1 MWNDNETNIDL
12 IDLSHLV
19 NSITRIINDDNLV
32 PSTIGIFGDWGSG
45 KSSLL
50 KMVEDSYVDNKDV
63 LSIKFNGW
71 LFEGYE
77 DAKSV
82 LMGTILEQIIKNR
95 TLDEK
100 AKAIAIKLLKRIDWF
115 KIARSTVKYGISF
128 VAAGPVGVGLAAM
141 SDIPA
146 AIGNIDYEKFI
157 SEGSEQQSLRMS
169 IQDFHKDFT
178 QLLAETKIKRLI
190 VFIDDLDRCNP
201 DTVIETLEAIKLFLY
216 VDGTVFIISADER
229 LIEYSVR
236 KRFPELSVSKN
247 SVSRDYLE
255 KLIQHPIRIPQLN
268 KSEIETYINL
278 LFTFLHLDAKNAE
291 ETRIKVIQEK
301 RKSLYPSNFI
311 FNNAQ
316 QYIKDIEINSELK
329 DDLLLSSQI
338 TPILSAGL
346 NGNPRQCKR
355 FLNML
360 MIRFKIA
367 EDKNLKIEKRILS
380 KIMLLEYFRPE
391 SFKALFDLQ
400 KNQDGKPLEIKQLES
415 QRIVKSTKS
424 KGAPYNDAEQVG
436 LIDNWLKDKW
446 LKEWCS
452 IEPQLTDIDL
462 QPYFY
467 LTRDR
472 LSFDSSEIGR
482 MSANIQEIFGQ
493 LISESDAIKNKGL
506 EQIKLI
512 SASDASTIF
521 ISLTKKIT
529 SEENESKRE
538 RFVETLNE
546 FSGHRKELL
555 SELVLF
561 YNKFP
566 EKYLTAGIVPQLKS
580 VLEGTEYISNLEV
593 LISKWSKSTENRYLA
608 LACKQKGV

>member
-1 MWNDNETNIDL
+1 MWNDNETKIDL

-19 NSITRIINDDNLV
+19 NAITRIINDDNLV

-50 KMVEDSYVDNKDV
+50 KMVEDSYTHNETV
-63 LSIKFNGW
+63 LTIKFNGW

-115 KIARSTVKYGISF
+115 KIARSTLKYGISF
-128 VAAGPVGVGLAAM
+128 ATAGPVGLGLAAM
-141 SDIPA
+141 TDVPA
-146 AIGNIDYEKFI
+146 ALEGFDYEKFI
-157 SEGSEQQSLRMS
+157 TKENQQQSLRMS
-169 IQDFHKDFT
+169 IQDFHNDFT

-216 VDGTVFIISADER
+216 VEGTVFIISADER

-236 KRFPELSVSKN
+236 KRFPELSTSKA

-278 LFTFLHLDAKNAE
+278 LFTFLHLDPEKAE
-291 ETRIKVIQEK
+291 ETRLKVIQEK
-301 RKSLYPSNFI
+301 RKSLYTSVFT
-311 FNNAQ
+311 FNNVQ
-316 QYIKDIEINSELK
+316 EYIKDVEIKSELK
-329 DDLLLSSQI
+329 NDLLLSSQI
-338 TPILSAGL
+338 TPILSTGL

-367 EDKNLKIEKRILS
+367 GDKNLNIERRVLS
-380 KIMLLEYFRPE
+380 KIMLLEYFKPE

-400 KNQDGKPLEIKQLES
+400 NKQNGQPLELKQLEA
-415 QRIVKSTKS
+415 QQTIKSSKTK
-424 KGAPYNDAEQVG
+424 AINDKHTENFE
-436 LIDNWLKDKW
+436 LINNWLKDEW

-452 IEPQLTDIDL
+452 IEPKLSEIDL
-462 QPYFY
+462 RPYFY

-482 MSANIQEIFGQ
+482 MTAHTQEIFGL
-493 LISESDAIKNKGL
+493 LISDSDTFKNKGL
-506 EQIKLI
+506 EQVKVI
-512 SASDASTIF
+512 SSSDASALF
-521 ISLTKKIT
+521 NSLTSKIIE
-529 SEENESKRE
+529 EENDNKRQ
-538 RFVETLNE
+538 RLIETFNDYC
-546 FSGHRKELL
+546 SYRKELL
-555 SELVLF
+555 SELLIF
-561 YNKFP
+561 YNNLP
-566 EKYLTAGIVPQLKS
+566 EKSLTAGVVPQLRS
-580 VLEGTEYISNLEV
+580 LLEGSDFVSNLEA
-593 LISKWSKSTENRYLA
+593 LFLKWRNNTENKILA
-608 LACKQKGV
+608 LACK